1 MIHLIIVALNVIF
14 SVHQARAQEFSAT
27 QQDVIE
33 LHKIEERLLPFLDA
47 FISEREAHL
56 KELEGVLSK
65 TAASRAT
72 SGQDIG
78 EYLGNPLNQFHIVK
92 RFVDDWGKL
101 ADYLHSDTS
110 TDGKFVLSALFSK
123 LSRQLSKISEGDP
136 KTFEEYSVLS
146 PPRIAR
152 LKNRAASNLS
162 QVLQFTYISQ
172 SSLSHTFRFSCSEK
186 CIATFSIYIIL

>member
-1 MIHLIIVALNVIF
+1 MIHLVIFALMIF
-14 SVHQARAQEFSAT
+14 SVHQVRTQEFSVT

-33 LHKIEERLLPFLDA
+33 LHKIEQRLLPSLNA

-56 KELEGVLSK
+56 KELEDVLVK
-65 TAASRAT
+65 TAALRAT

-110 TDGKFVLSALFSK
+110 TDGKFVPTALFSK

-136 KTFEEYSVLS
+136 KTFEEYSVM
-146 PPRIAR
+146 RG
-152 LKNRAASNLS
+152 ASNLK
-162 QVLQFTYISQ
+162 VF
-172 SSLSHTFRFSCSEK
+172 SLHFRIHFALHAVEK
-186 CIATFSIYIIL
+186 CMATFSIYIIL

>member
-1 MIHLIIVALNVIF
+1 MIHLVIFALMIF
-14 SVHQARAQEFSAT
+14 SVHQVRTQEFSPT

-33 LHKIEERLLPFLDA
+33 LHKIEQRLLPSLNA

-56 KELEGVLSK
+56 KELEDVLGK
-65 TAASRAT
+65 TAALRAT

-110 TDGKFVLSALFSK
+110 TDGKFVPTALLSK

-136 KTFEEYSVLS
+136 KTFEEYSVTS

-152 LKNRAASNLS
+152 LKKRGASNLK
-162 QVLQFTYISQ
+162 FF
-172 SSLSHTFRFSCSEK
+172 SLHFRIHFALHAVEK
-186 CIATFSIYIIL
+186 CMATFSIYIIL